1 MLFSAVQLFNL
12 YTNGKYFIFNGQSI
26 ENGLSCIF
34 QVVGNILLVISLQ
47 QKRYNTK
54 VNIEETD
61 PIWSQIYSSLLQ
73 YDL

>member
-47 QKRYNTK
+47 QKQYNTK